1 MVYNLTA
8 HCEPRFTIY
17 LDHFK

>member
-1 MVYNLTA
+1 MVHNLTA

-17 LDHFK
+17 FDHFK